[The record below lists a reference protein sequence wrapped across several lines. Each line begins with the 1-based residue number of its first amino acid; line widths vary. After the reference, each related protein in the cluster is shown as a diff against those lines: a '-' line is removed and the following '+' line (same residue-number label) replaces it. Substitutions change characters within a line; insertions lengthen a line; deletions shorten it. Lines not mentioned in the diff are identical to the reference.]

1 MLVGWKAA
9 VRDRKIA
16 SLRYRVEAPVRA
28 LQALGHQVEMF
39 EPERAGDYDTI
50 VFSKT
55 YSPADRALA
64 AAVRKRGGKV
74 VFDLCDNH
82 FYNPHDL
89 PRYHEIREEILEML
103 ALAHAVVCATHTLAE
118 VVRAEAP
125 SAPLPMVIGDA
136 VEKIVLPDEPAF
148 APLPQVRRLLWYGSH
163 GSPNASAGMVDLLR
177 IADLLEDLN
186 RREGVELVVCS
197 NDREKYERKIAPLDL
212 PSRYVDWSLDG
223 FPAVLA
229 AVDAVVIPI
238 NKNPFTACKTHNRL
252 SLALYAGVPV
262 VADSIES
269 YRDFAP
275 YCTLD
280 DWEGGLNRLFE
291 DVDAQRARA
300 LASRGHSDRCW
311 SLDTIALKWAN
322 ALELGAIA
330 ARPVAEIYHPARA
343 SAPTPAA
350 ETTRCQGGLDGRADG
365 AVTGWVRMPTQ
376 PGRRLNVRLESGG
389 RIIAR
394 ALADGERPDLERA
407 RLPDSACGFTLPLDG
422 ADLDA
427 GEAAGGAFE
436 VVVDETGWR
445 FDESA
450 FVLVPDAR
458 GRRLSFHHQR
468 LNGARPSRSF
478 SEPAAEAI
486 TPLRPQAAVA
496 ARSVQKEL
504 LAEIERLVTLVDQAR
519 SAAARLILAVGD
531 DASLA
536 QKVFAALSVRSKPG
550 PGIHRRGADPDDQPP
565 ARLN

>member
-9 VRDRKIA
+9 VRDRRIA

-28 LQALGHQVEMF
+28 LRALGHQVEMF
-39 EPERAGDYDTI
+39 EADRAGDYDTV

-55 YSPADRALA
+55 YSHADRTLA

-89 PRYHEIREEILEML
+89 PRYHEIRGEILEML
-103 ALAHAVVCATHTLAE
+103 ALAHEVVCATPALAE

-125 SAPLPMVIGDA
+125 FAPLPLVIGDS
-136 VEKIVLPDEPAF
+136 VEKIALPAEPAF
-148 APLPQVRRLLWYGSH
+148 APLAQGRRLLWYGSH

-177 IADLLEDLN
+177 IADDLEEMH

-197 NDREKYERKIAPLDL
+197 NDRDKYERKIAPLNL

-229 AVDAVVIPI
+229 SADAVIIPI

-269 YRDFAP
+269 YREFEP
-275 YCTLD
+275 YSTLD
-280 DWEGGLNRLFE
+280 DWAGGLERLYRDLDGE
-291 DVDAQRARA
+291 RERA
-300 LASRGHSDRCW
+300 LASRAHSDRCW
-311 SLDTIALKWAN
+311 SLDAIALKWAN
-322 ALELGAIA
+322 ALELDAIA
-330 ARPVAEIYHPARA
+330 ARP
-343 SAPTPAA
+343 AA
-350 ETTRCQGGLDGRADG
+350 EVYEPVAPPAPPTDTTRCQGGLDGRAAG
-365 AVTGWVRMPTQ
+365 AVTGWARMPSE
-376 PGRRLNVRLESGG
+376 PGRKLNVRLESGG

-394 ALADGERPDLERA
+394 AVADGPRPDLERA
-407 RLPDSACGFTLPLDG
+407 RLVGSDCGFTLPLDG
-422 ADLDA
+422 FDLSA
-427 GEAAGGAFE
+427 GAACE
-436 VVVDETGWR
+436 VVVEETGWR
-445 FDESA
+445 FDEPP
-450 FVLVPDAR
+450 FVLAADAR
-458 GRRLSFHHQR
+458 GHRLSFHR
-468 LNGARPSRSF
+468 PGLDGARPSRSF
-478 SEPAAEAI
+478 AEAAVEPV

-504 LAEIERLVTLVDQAR
+504 LSEVDRLVALVEQAR
-519 SAAARLILAVGD
+519 SAAARLILAIGD

-536 QKVFAALSVRSKPG
+536 QRVFGALAAKPKPA
-550 PGIHRRGADPDDQPP
+550 PGAHRRPIDPDDQTP